1 MNSSLKINNPKSQK
15 NRIVLLDKAQIA
27 IDFLPSKDKEQ
38 IINTIKCLEDFPV
51 HTKSKIYKLNP
62 SIPNH
67 FIARGAGDYR
77 IVFKS
82 QDKEITI
89 VDVVS
94 RNRLESLFGS
104 SKNHK

>member
-1 MNSSLKINNPKSQK
+1 MNSSLEINNPKTQK
-15 NRIVLLDKAQIA
+15 NRIVFLDKAQIA

-51 HTKSKIYKLNP
+51 CTKAKIYKLNP

-67 FIARGAGDYR
+67 FVARGAGDYR

-94 RNRLESLFGS
+94 RSRLEFLFGS
-104 SKNHK
+104 SKNH